1 MKNTIKVFVLVA
13 LTLAAMSVSAQVKL
27 GHIETQKL
35 IQAMPEW
42 TAAQKTFEEEQK
54 KVNTELNGLREQF
67 QTKLAEY
74 SEKMKT
80 YSEAMRA
87 TTEEELQGLQQ
98 RIQRFQETAMAQL
111 EKTQND
117 LMQPVMEKA
126 LNAIKEVG
134 KENGFTYIFDMNAG
148 ILYAAENS
156 QDVLP
161 LVKKKL
167 GLAAFVVSDSR
178 IWSNTKRVS
187 AYLIPAT
194 EG

>member
-42 TAAQKTFEEEQK
+42 TAAQKTFEDEQK
-54 KVNTELNGLREQF
+54 KVNTELNSLREQF

-156 QDVLP
+156 LDVLP

-167 GLAAFVVSDSR
+167 GLQ
-178 IWSNTKRVS
+178 
-187 AYLIPAT
+187 
-194 EG
+194 

>member
-134 KENGFTYIFDMNAG
+134 KENGFTYIFDMNAV

-167 GLAAFVVSDSR
+167 GLQ
-178 IWSNTKRVS
+178 
-187 AYLIPAT
+187 
-194 EG
+194 

>member
-54 KVNTELNGLREQF
+54 KVNTELNSLREQF

-148 ILYAAENS
+148 ILY
-156 QDVLP
+156 L
-161 LVKKKL
+161 
-167 GLAAFVVSDSR
+167 
-178 IWSNTKRVS
+178 
-187 AYLIPAT
+187 YLIHI
-194 EG
+194 

>member
-156 QDVLP
+156 RDVLP

-167 GLAAFVVSDSR
+167 GLQ
-178 IWSNTKRVS
+178 
-187 AYLIPAT
+187 
-194 EG
+194 

>member
-156 QDVLP
+156 
-161 LVKKKL
+161 K
-167 GLAAFVVSDSR
+167 
-178 IWSNTKRVS
+178 N
-187 AYLIPAT
+187 
-194 EG
+194 

>member
-54 KVNTELNGLREQF
+54 KVNTELNSLREQF

-148 ILYAAENS
+148 I

-167 GLAAFVVSDSR
+167 GLQ
-178 IWSNTKRVS
+178 
-187 AYLIPAT
+187 
-194 EG
+194 

>member
-1 MKNTIKVFVLVA
+1 
-13 LTLAAMSVSAQVKL
+13 
-27 GHIETQKL
+27 
-35 IQAMPEW
+35 
-42 TAAQKTFEEEQK
+42 
-54 KVNTELNGLREQF
+54 
-67 QTKLAEY
+67 
-74 SEKMKT
+74 MKT

-98 RIQRFQETAMAQL
+98 RIKRFQETAMAQL

-167 GLAAFVVSDSR
+167 GLQ
-178 IWSNTKRVS
+178 
-187 AYLIPAT
+187 
-194 EG
+194 

>member
-67 QTKLAEY
+67 QTK
-74 SEKMKT
+74 
-80 YSEAMRA
+80 
-87 TTEEELQGLQQ
+87 LQQ

-167 GLAAFVVSDSR
+167 GLQ
-178 IWSNTKRVS
+178 
-187 AYLIPAT
+187 
-194 EG
+194 

>member
-54 KVNTELNGLREQF
+54 KVNTELNSLREQF

-134 KENGFTYIFDMNAG
+134 KENGFTYIFYMNAG
-148 ILYAAENS
+148 ILYAAEYS

-167 GLAAFVVSDSR
+167 GLQ
-178 IWSNTKRVS
+178 
-187 AYLIPAT
+187 
-194 EG
+194 

>member
-54 KVNTELNGLREQF
+54 KVNTELNSLREQF

-98 RIQRFQETAMAQL
+98 RIQRFQETA
-111 EKTQND
+111 
-117 LMQPVMEKA
+117 KA

-167 GLAAFVVSDSR
+167 GLQ
-178 IWSNTKRVS
+178 
-187 AYLIPAT
+187 
-194 EG
+194 

>member
-1 MKNTIKVFVLVA
+1 
-13 LTLAAMSVSAQVKL
+13 
-27 GHIETQKL
+27 
-35 IQAMPEW
+35 MPEW

-117 LMQPVMEKA
+117 LLQPVMEKA

-167 GLAAFVVSDSR
+167 GLQ
-178 IWSNTKRVS
+178 
-187 AYLIPAT
+187 
-194 EG
+194 

>member
-42 TAAQKTFEEEQK
+42 TAAQK
-54 KVNTELNGLREQF
+54 NSLREQF

-167 GLAAFVVSDSR
+167 GLQ
-178 IWSNTKRVS
+178 
-187 AYLIPAT
+187 
-194 EG
+194 

>member
-54 KVNTELNGLREQF
+54 KVLNSLREQF
-67 QTKLAEY
+67 QTKLNEY
-74 SEKMKT
+74 SEKVKT

-167 GLAAFVVSDSR
+167 GLQ
-178 IWSNTKRVS
+178 
-187 AYLIPAT
+187 
-194 EG
+194 

>member
-54 KVNTELNGLREQF
+54 KVNTELNSLREQF

-156 QDVLP
+156 QGVLP

-167 GLAAFVVSDSR
+167 GLQ
-178 IWSNTKRVS
+178 
-187 AYLIPAT
+187 
-194 EG
+194 

>member
-54 KVNTELNGLREQF
+54 KVNTELNSLREQF

-134 KENGFTYIFDMNAG
+134 KENEIGRASCR
-148 ILYAAENS
+148 E
-156 QDVLP
+156 
-161 LVKKKL
+161 
-167 GLAAFVVSDSR
+167 
-178 IWSNTKRVS
+178 RVS
-187 AYLIPAT
+187 SPV
-194 EG
+194 

>member
-148 ILYAAENS
+148 ILYAAE
-156 QDVLP
+156 
-161 LVKKKL
+161 
-167 GLAAFVVSDSR
+167 
-178 IWSNTKRVS
+178 
-187 AYLIPAT
+187 
-194 EG
+194 

>member
-35 IQAMPEW
+35 IQAMPE
-42 TAAQKTFEEEQK
+42 QK
-54 KVNTELNGLREQF
+54 KVNTELNSLREQF

-167 GLAAFVVSDSR
+167 GLQ
-178 IWSNTKRVS
+178 
-187 AYLIPAT
+187 
-194 EG
+194 

>member
-148 ILYAAENS
+148 IHNARKML
-156 QDVLP
+156 QTP
-161 LVKKKL
+161 
-167 GLAAFVVSDSR
+167 R
-178 IWSNTKRVS
+178 
-187 AYLIPAT
+187 
-194 EG
+194 

>member
-54 KVNTELNGLREQF
+54 KVNTELNSLREQF
-67 QTKLAEY
+67 QTK
-74 SEKMKT
+74 
-80 YSEAMRA
+80 SEAMRA

-167 GLAAFVVSDSR
+167 GLQ
-178 IWSNTKRVS
+178 
-187 AYLIPAT
+187 
-194 EG
+194 

>member
-1 MKNTIKVFVLVA
+1 MLKNTIKVFVLVA

-148 ILYAAENS
+148 ILYSAENS

-167 GLAAFVVSDSR
+167 GLQ
-178 IWSNTKRVS
+178 
-187 AYLIPAT
+187 
-194 EG
+194 

>member
-54 KVNTELNGLREQF
+54 KVNTELNSLREQF

-156 QDVLP
+156 QDVL
-161 LVKKKL
+161 
-167 GLAAFVVSDSR
+167 R
-178 IWSNTKRVS
+178 W
-187 AYLIPAT
+187 
-194 EG
+194 

>member
-54 KVNTELNGLREQF
+54 KVNTELNSLREQF

-80 YSEAMRA
+80 YSKAMRA

-156 QDVLP
+156 QDVLL

-167 GLAAFVVSDSR
+167 GLQ
-178 IWSNTKRVS
+178 
-187 AYLIPAT
+187 
-194 EG
+194 

>member
-134 KENGFTYIFDMNAG
+134 KENGFTYIFDMNSG

-161 LVKKKL
+161 WVKKKL
-167 GLAAFVVSDSR
+167 GLQ
-178 IWSNTKRVS
+178 
-187 AYLIPAT
+187 
-194 EG
+194 